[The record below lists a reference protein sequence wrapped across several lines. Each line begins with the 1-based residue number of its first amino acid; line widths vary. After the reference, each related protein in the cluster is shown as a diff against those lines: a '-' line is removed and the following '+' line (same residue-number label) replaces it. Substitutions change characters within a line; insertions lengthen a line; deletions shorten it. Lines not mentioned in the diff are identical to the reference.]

1 LEKLEGIIFDIDGT
15 LTSTNQLIF
24 ETFRFITN
32 KYLNKNYS
40 DEDIIKLFGPT
51 EDVIMKDMFGD
62 KYETARKDYY
72 KFYSANHSKMA
83 DAYPGI
89 RELIYKIKKANIPL
103 SIYTGKGRDSSAI
116 TLKQIGVYEY
126 FDMIVSGDDIENH
139 KPSPEGVD
147 VFIEKFNLN
156 RENTIL
162 IGDATVDI
170 LAARNSGIK
179 IGSAVWDSYGKEKVI
194 AMGSDYLFYTVEE
207 LDEFISARI

>member
-1 LEKLEGIIFDIDGT
+1 MEKLEGIIFDIDGT

-40 DEDIIKLFGPT
+40 DEEIIKLFGPT

-62 KYETARKDYY
+62 NYENARKDYY
-72 KFYSANHSKMA
+72 EFYSANHSVMA

-89 RELIYKIKKANIPL
+89 RELIHKIKKANIPL
-103 SIYTGKGRDSSAI
+103 SIYTGKGRDSSEI
-116 TLKQIGVYEY
+116 TLKEIGVYDY

-147 VFIEKFNLN
+147 VFVEKFNLN

-162 IGDATVDI
+162 IGDATADI

-179 IGSAVWDSYGKEKVI
+179 IGSVVWDSYGKEKVI
-194 AMGSDYLFYTVEE
+194 AMGSDYLFHTVEE